1 MQVAIASGKGGTGKT
16 TLATNLAAVLS
27 VSQRV
32 TLLDCDVEEPN
43 DHLFLQIDKYDS
55 TEVTVAIPQ
64 VDGDRCTGCGLCSER
79 CAFNALGVI
88 GNQVLVYQELCH
100 SCGGCGLFCPENAIT
115 ERPVVIGRLHQGQL
129 GRLKLR
135 YGMLEVGWPSGVPL
149 IKQVRVEADRERLTI
164 IDAPPGTSCSAV
176 AAVEETDFCIMVT
189 EPTPYGLHD
198 LKLAIAMAD
207 KLRVPVG
214 VVINRSDLG
223 DDRVK
228 RYCREQGIPVL
239 LEIPFSR
246 KIAAG
251 YARGQLFAFNSPA
264 WQGVLLELWARVEE
278 LISDA

>member
-1 MQVAIASGKGGTGKT
+1 MQVAVASGKGGTGKT

-27 VSQRV
+27 LSQPV

-43 DHLFLQIDKYDS
+43 DYLFLQIDQYTS
-55 TEVTVAIPQ
+55 SEVAVAIPQ
-64 VDGDRCTGCGLCSER
+64 IDSSRCTACGLCAER
-79 CAFNALGVI
+79 CAFNALGVV
-88 GNQVLVYQELCH
+88 GGQVLMYEELCH
-100 SCGGCGLFCPENAIT
+100 SCGGCALFCPERAIT
-115 ERPVVIGRLHQGQL
+115 EKPVAIGTLYKGEL
-129 GRLKLR
+129 GRLELR
-135 YGMLEVGWPSGVPL
+135 YGMLKVGWPSGVPL
-149 IKQVRVEADRERLTI
+149 IQQVRNQASEQHTI

-198 LKLAIAMAD
+198 FKLAVAMAD

-251 YARGQLFAFNSPA
+251 YARGQLFALNSPA